1 MGAESGRE
9 IIVLGFGSGVFS
21 VCENETEYE
30 KEDQGAKGG
39 QALEGETVVG

>member
-9 IIVLGFGSGVFS
+9 IIVLGFGGGVFS
-21 VCENETEYE
+21 VCENENEYE
-30 KEDQGAKGG
+30 NENEGATDG